1 MRIAKSWRRN
11 WKRSAPET
19 GRSSRMVLFGIGDE
33 EEDCPAHDEDETDF
47 SHVLDY
53 VACQLTV
60 KVSGSRAQV
69 RETSWTTACCSRG
82 SEKPELRDDVPS
94 RSGEP
99 DVAVGIGGKPRG
111 AKPPLCRRLR
121 DHPCCGDPPDLV
133 ADVFG
138 EPQVPVW
145 PGRDVVRVAVGG
157 GDGELSRD
165 DPSRGDPPDHVAEV
179 CGEQQAPVRSGG
191 DPQRARVGG

>member
-1 MRIAKSWRRN
+1 
-11 WKRSAPET
+11 
-19 GRSSRMVLFGIGDE
+19 MVLFGIGDE

-82 SEKPELRDDVPS
+82 SEKPELRDDVPA

-99 DVAVGIGGKPRG
+99 DVAVGTGGNPRG
-111 AKPPLCRRLR
+111 ERHSRTLAQASGASLEGRQRSSGEIDEVEYCPLT
-121 DHPCCGDPPDLV
+121 
-133 ADVFG
+133 
-138 EPQVPVW
+138 
-145 PGRDVVRVAVGG
+145 
-157 GDGELSRD
+157 
-165 DPSRGDPPDHVAEV
+165 
-179 CGEQQAPVRSGG
+179 SG
-191 DPQRARVGG
+191 